1 MNLNIHPGI
10 FLILCGLITA
20 VLPQKCRK
28 VLLIACPAAACFFAS
43 RLTIGME
50 LTTEIFGW
58 HAFRYLQVT
67 EENYIFLFV
76 FSIMALIGGIYS
88 AHNPSRLEAFA
99 SMGYAGGALCVTL
112 AGGWL
117 TLIFFWEFMAITSL
131 FLIWG
136 SHTHRANRAG
146 FRYLLIHMLGGNLL
160 LFGIL
165 LKMSQGQL
173 MITNLTY
180 GPHDAAFWLIFL
192 GMAVN
197 GAIVP
202 LHAWV
207 PDAYPEGTI
216 TGSVYLSS
224 FTTKLAVLCMLRVFA
239 GSQML
244 IWLGI
249 IMILYGACFALIEND
264 IRRLLS
270 YHIISQL
277 GFMITDVGMGTELA
291 LNGASALAFSNV
303 LYKSLLFMCAGAI
316 ITATGIRKINQL
328 GGLAKKMPLLCICF
342 FIAALSIA
350 GIPPFC
356 GFTCKSLS
364 MVAAEHAGMHAVQY
378 LMMFGSI
385 GTALSIPFKM
395 GYFIFFGKDRK
406 IEVKPIPKNMY
417 VAMIIGAALC
427 ILYGLFPNMV
437 YRMLPN
443 TMSYQPYTL
452 HHVLEYVQLVP
463 AALLAFMMYLKK
475 MEPHSM
481 LTLDCDWFARKPFM
495 KVVNGLITLFNKL
508 QNNMDYRGRVF
519 QAGIKNFAA
528 NPIRY
533 FSGKRIR
540 KNADGKKAHPFR
552 YNEDIYRMPI
562 GYGIAGILV
571 AVVIV
576 AVYIVVRYL
585 L

>member
-10 FLILCGLITA
+10 FLIICGLITA
-20 VLPQKCRK
+20 ILPQKCRRF
-28 VLLIACPAAACFFAS
+28 LLIGCPAAACFFAS
-43 RLTIGME
+43 RLTIGTT
-50 LTTEIFGW
+50 LTTQIFGW
-58 HAFRYLQVT
+58 HVFHYLQVT
-67 EENYIFLFV
+67 RENYIFLFV
-76 FSIMALIGGIYS
+76 FSIMALIGGIYA

-136 SHTHRANRAG
+136 SHNHAANRAG

-165 LKMSQGQL
+165 LKISQGQY
-173 MITNLTY
+173 MIANLTNA
-180 GPHDAAFWLIFL
+180 PHDAAFWLIFL

-224 FTTKLAVLCMLRVFA
+224 FTTKLAVLCMMRVFF
-239 GSQML
+239 GSKML

-277 GFMITDVGMGTELA
+277 GFMIVDVGIGTGMSMNA
-291 LNGASALAFSNV
+291 ASALAFSNV

-350 GIPPFC
+350 GIPPLC
-356 GFTCKSLS
+356 GFTCKSIS
-364 MVAAEHAGMHAVQY
+364 MAAAEEAGLHVVEL
-378 LMMFGSI
+378 LMIFGSI

-395 GYFIFFGKDRK
+395 GYFIFFGKDRYRK
-406 IEVKPIPKNMY
+406 VKPIPKNMY
-417 VAMIIGAALC
+417 VAMIFGAALC
-427 ILYGLFPNMV
+427 ILYGIRPNLV
-437 YRMLPN
+437 YNMLIFD
-443 TMSYQPYTL
+443 MSYRPYTA
-452 HHVLEYVQLVP
+452 HHILEYMQLVP

-495 KVVNGLITLFNKL
+495 KVINGLITLFNHE
-508 QNNMDYRGRVF
+508 QNKMEYLGRAF
-519 QAGIKNFAA
+519 QIGVKDFAA

-533 FSGKRIR
+533 FSGKH
-540 KNADGKKAHPFR
+540 KKTDGKKSHPFR

-562 GYGIAGILV
+562 GTGIAGILT
-571 AVVIV
+571 AVIIV
-576 AVYIVVRYL
+576 AVYIVVRHL